1 MSWNNQKVE
10 DLKKLWNEGV
20 ATSQIGVQ
28 LGFTKNA
35 VIGKAFRLGLER
47 RKNSRKKSTQNQQF
61 SSVTM
66 YRETSNSS
74 SQNTVRKEPIRRREK
89 FSFKKKVSYASGCC
103 FCMRTIDFKELGMFD
118 ETYGMYCEDVDLS
131 LRVSNA
137 KGIIKVIPKSRIW
150 HHISKSIGGSH
161 SISKWY
167 KKNTSILKLIFKHS
181 NPFFF
186 PLAFVFFMINNL
198 ISLSLVVLSKFL
210 IKK

>member
-47 RKNSRKKSTQNQQF
+47 RQNSRKKSTQNQQI

-74 SQNTVRKEPIRRREK
+74 SQNAVRKEPVRRREK
-89 FSFKKKVSYASGCC
+89 FSFKKSIVG
-103 FCMRTIDFKELGMFD
+103 TGNFKS
-118 ETYGMYCEDVDLS
+118 CQW
-131 LRVSNA
+131 
-137 KGIIKVIPKSRIW
+137 P
-150 HHISKSIGGSH
+150 IGD
-161 SISKWY
+161 
-167 KKNTSILKLIFKHS
+167 
-181 NPFFF
+181 
-186 PLAFVFFMINNL
+186 PLEEGFHY
-198 ISLSLVVLSKFL
+198 
-210 IKK
+210 